1 MFNIGCSKSYNS
13 ENNFSNDKFQ
23 KETGRYW
30 SGDEIN
36 DVNTFHSDA
45 NENVS
50 VVNETGP
57 IFVKVHPFFGR
68 PVGETCE
75 DQRFNEKEKVKL
87 H

>member
-1 MFNIGCSKSYNS
+1 M
-13 ENNFSNDKFQ
+13 
-23 KETGRYW
+23 
-30 SGDEIN
+30 
-36 DVNTFHSDA
+36 NTFHSDA

-57 IFVKVHPFFGR
+57 ILVKVHPFFGR
-68 PVGETCE
+68 PVGEMCE